1 MWQDAANIDL
11 GSLRPVILQYYTVSP
26 AVTQEPLGQM
36 PDLNPG
42 PPAQQSWALYLW
54 ATHISQKIYPV

>member
-1 MWQDAANIDL
+1 MHGANIDL

-42 PPAQQSWALYLW
+42 PPAQQS
-54 ATHISQKIYPV
+54 